1 MTKKIFLFFTILNL
15 FISNVLGW
23 EKVPVPDYVNKKTKS
38 PWNFY
43 DDFEDQEVGRAKLR
57 KKYNINDK
65 GTGSKPFKI
74 KQDLDGNKF
83 LEVTV
88 KHGWNKCCGS
98 WVNTERA
105 EFEAKKKRS
114 LNREIWYGFR
124 MRLPEDFIHINDRV
138 LISQFKNQFNPMKKS
153 PLVGIQFYDNGD
165 TLRLRGDTGGVA
177 STKWNDKESKIHKV
191 GVKYFKNND
200 KWNLIE
206 SKIRGEDKI
215 KLSNCNFSKSNKN
228 QNLNNNNCFGC
239 YDYFTRK
246 VCCYDVKGNPIWKDP
261 LYVNTKSEFKKCKK
275 FNNFKKTFKA
285 TKLGNWTTYK
295 IGIKNS
301 KKKDGFVKI
310 YKDDQLMWDYSG
322 VTFDW
327 KGQYIGSIVRIGIYR
342 DSDPSGKGYPVQS
355 IHYDDFTVVSDKKT
369 LDKYLGN

>member
-1 MTKKIFLFFTILNL
+1 MYLFVLKIFLYSLIMRT
-15 FISNVLGW
+15 VLLIIFLIFSFSITAYSW
-23 EKVPVPDYVNKKTKS
+23 EKVPIPDYVNKKTKS

-43 DDFEDQEVGRAKLR
+43 DDFEDQKLGKAKLQ
-57 KKYNINDK
+57 KKYKINDK
-65 GTGSKPFKI
+65 GAGSKPFKI
-74 KQDLDGNKF
+74 KQDPNGNKF

-105 EFEAKKKRS
+105 EFEAKQKRS
-114 LNREIWYGFR
+114 LNKEIWYGFR
-124 MRLPEDFIHINDRV
+124 MRFPEDFIHIDDRV

-165 TLRLRGDTGGVA
+165 TLRLRGDTGGIA
-177 STKWNDKESKIHKV
+177 STKWNDKETKIHKV
-191 GVKYFKNND
+191 GVRYFKNND

-215 KLSNCNFSKSNKN
+215 KLWKCNISKNMKAYDTSSLKLPKYCKN
-228 QNLNNNNCFGC
+228 L
-239 YDYFTRK
+239 
-246 VCCYDVKGNPIWKDP
+246 
-261 LYVNTKSEFKKCKK
+261 
-275 FNNFKKTFKA
+275 KTGTSFP
-285 TKLGNWTTYK
+285 TNKLGEWTVFK

-327 KGQYIGSIVRIGIYR
+327 KGQYTGSIVRIGIYR
-342 DSDPSGKGYPVQS
+342 DSDPSGKGYPDQS

-369 LDKYLGN
+369 LDKYLN

>member
-1 MTKKIFLFFTILNL
+1 MKSLSLYFFLVLIIFSINNLNA
-15 FISNVLGW
+15 W

-43 DDFEDQEVGRAKLR
+43 DDFEDQKLGKAKIR
-57 KKYNINDK
+57 KNYNINDK

-74 KQDLDGNKF
+74 KQDPNGNKF

-105 EFEAKKKRS
+105 EFEAKQKRS
-114 LNREIWYGFR
+114 LNKEIWYGFR
-124 MRLPEDFIHINDRV
+124 MRLPENFMHIDDRV

-153 PLVGIQFYDNGD
+153 PLVGIRFYDNGD
-165 TLRLRGDTGGVA
+165 ALSLQGDTGGVA

-206 SKIRGEDKI
+206 SKIRGEEKI
-215 KLSNCNFSKSNKN
+215 KLWKCNISKNMKAYDTTSLKLPKYCKN
-228 QNLNNNNCFGC
+228 L
-239 YDYFTRK
+239 
-246 VCCYDVKGNPIWKDP
+246 
-261 LYVNTKSEFKKCKK
+261 
-275 FNNFKKTFKA
+275 KTVTSFPA
-285 TKLGNWTTYK
+285 NKLGEWTVFK

-327 KGQYIGSIVRIGIYR
+327 KGQYKHSDIRIGIYR
-342 DSDPSGKGYPVQS
+342 DSDPNGSGYPDQS
-355 IHYDDFTVVSDKKT
+355 IHFDDFTVVSDKKT
-369 LDKYLGN
+369 LDKYLN